1 MEKKIIRVVAQNH
14 QTFLSKIND
23 ANKRLARKNL
33 PIINYTLLEEYDC
46 ETVEVVPVPYEPF
59 AINVPTSYHYFSYEL
74 SSEFDQKNIAGVDV
88 QFEGVIDLIDKN
100 ENSKVFKLANNNLFQ
115 YLNNCSCDE
124 CHKAIGRNKYIV
136 FSKTGK
142 EVTSRNDLVVL
153 GTRCAKNY
161 FPFDIVNYIGNVEFF
176 FEELFDE
183 CDSSDGYHGRPDS
196 HINLKRL
203 FYYVGSVTDDFKVY
217 EKDGV
222 TKTHVELLIKGK
234 KDEGAVYVEPK
245 TKWEDME
252 QWLIS
257 AYGDTTG
264 PYDEFKMNCH
274 STLFEPQTESNPE
287 LRFRDEIDLKYLGI
301 ACYAF
306 VGAKKAHDK
315 ELERL
320 AKEKLYKAGCADDWF
335 GTVGAKFEKELMFEK
350 IIGFE
355 GYYGYSYFIFFR
367 DEEGHVFKWSSS
379 NGSYRCWHKT
389 SGRDAY
395 LDYEVGKKY
404 LIKGT
409 IKEHDEYKGVKQTVI
424 TRCKVLKDEY
434 ESHVFTYKDVQ
445 KEEPVENTVP
455 FEDPFEA
462 LCNVMDS
469 VEKSA

>member
-1 MEKKIIRVVAQNH
+1 MENKVIRVVGQNH
-14 QTFLSKIND
+14 QTFISKLDDMNR
-23 ANKRLARKNL
+23 RLARKNL
-33 PIINYTLLEEYDC
+33 PLINAKLLEEYDC
-46 ETVEVVPVPYEPF
+46 KTKEQVPVPYEPF
-59 AINVPTSYHYFSYEL
+59 AVQIDVTYHYYVYEL

-100 ENSKVFKLANNNLFQ
+100 ENAKVFKLADSNLFK
-115 YLNNCSCDE
+115 YLSNCECDE
-124 CHKAIGRNKYIV
+124 CHKVIGRNKYIV
-136 FSKTGK
+136 FSKLGK
-142 EVTSRNDLVVL
+142 PVESREDLVVL
-153 GTRCAKNY
+153 GTSCAKNY
-161 FPFDIVNYIGNVEFF
+161 FPFDVVNYIGNVENFY
-176 FEELFDE
+176 EELFED
-183 CDSSDGYHGRPDS
+183 CDSSYGYRGRPDS

-234 KDEGAVYVEPK
+234 KDEGTVYVEPK
-245 TKWEDME
+245 TNWEDME

-257 AYGDTTG
+257 AYGNWDNLCG
-264 PYDEFKMNCH
+264 EFEINVH
-274 STLFEPQTESNPE
+274 STMFEPQTESNPDIK
-287 LRFRDEIDLKYLGI
+287 LRDEIDLKYLGI

-320 AKEKLYKAGCADDWF
+320 AREKMYKDSIKDEWF
-335 GTVGAKFEKELMFEK
+335 GNVGDKFEKELMFER

-355 GYYGYSYFIFFR
+355 GYYGYTYFVFFR
-367 DEEGHVFKWSSS
+367 DEEGRVYKWST
-379 NGSYRCWHKT
+379 GKGTYQCWHKT

-395 LDYEVGKKY
+395 LEYEVGKKY
-404 LIKGT
+404 LIKGSV
-409 IKEHDEYKGVKQTVI
+409 KEHDEYKGVKQTVI

-434 ESHVFTYKDVQ
+434 ESHVFSYKDVQ
-445 KEEPVENTVP
+445 KEEPVENVVP
-455 FEDPFEA
+455 SEDPFEA